1 MKKLFVCFQEDEIPE
16 EDEKIKKIIPR
27 DIEKEKPLSKK
38 KDDVPVSIKSES
50 SIVEPRESKYI
61 KPGNKGYREVRKP
74 EEQRKK
80 PDYEKKDYSKGKDVE
95 YSGADEKGSRRERK
109 DRQREQP
116 RDKIKE
122 VKKYSDSRRD
132 KLKVNE
138 RRPEKLPSFRK
149 IEEAEQDDLITSPES
164 KAPPKSSVI
173 TSMSEVASEKPKITA
188 KGSLISSNIKPF
200 TQLPQYNAQDLSK
213 VIEELDK
220 TVNKMKIEGNIPDAT
235 ISTEDLSSVA
245 EVITT
250 ELKKEKVS
258 ALIVTKPKEESTI
271 IKETIKSKKI
281 ETFKSLDES
290 VVDNLS
296 PENEANDPMQRRS
309 SLESSEKKSP
319 SDEVAP
325 LRRHKSLDDK
335 SQDTNDEDTNP
346 SSHKH
351 KASEARPERRI
362 RNKVPT
368 ILLFFFSDKKIFG
381 FFKYNL
387 SCL

>member
-1 MKKLFVCFQEDEIPE
+1 MFVCFQEDEIPE

-38 KDDVPVSIKSES
+38 KDDAPVSIKSDS
-50 SIVEPRESKYI
+50 SNVEARESKYG
-61 KPGNKGYREVRKP
+61 KPGSKGYREVRKP
-74 EEQRKK
+74 EDQRKK

-132 KLKVNE
+132 KLKLNE

-149 IEEAEQDDLITSPES
+149 MEENEQEDLITSPEA
-164 KAPPKSSVI
+164 KAPTKSSLI
-173 TSMSEVASEKPKITA
+173 ADIAPEKPKITA
-188 KGSLISSNIKPF
+188 KSSLISSNIKPF
-200 TQLPQYNAQDLSK
+200 TQLPQYNPEDLSK

-220 TVNKMKIEGNIPDAT
+220 TVNKMKIEGNNPDAT
-235 ISTEDLSSVA
+235 VPTEDLSSVA

-258 ALIVTKPKEESTI
+258 SLVITKPKDESTI
-271 IKETIKSKKI
+271 TERLNAKEITKAEKSPKKI

-319 SDEVAP
+319 SEEATP

-335 SQDTNDEDTNP
+335 SQDANDEDTKP
-346 SSHKH
+346 SSHRQ

-362 RNKVPT
+362 RNKVCN
-368 ILLFFFSDKKIFG
+368 
-381 FFKYNL
+381 YV
-387 SCL
+387 